1 MRIDRPWHCIFG
13 NFPDT
18 IDTTGVHKQCTPCL
32 SLLDAKD
39 GLTMIASF
47 MAQLIFRGEFRVTWG
62 TVCHQDA
69 FATVLVGPPHAF
81 QSTSGTNT
89 RRALRRR
96 LSRFGSC
103 SIIYVCKPTRDPKAW
118 RSPSIASCT
127 CASHMNV
134 IAPPHPTQTPYLKSS
149 TTTGAVFHPLAY
161 TCRYIHGIHAWYMLH
176 CVVSEYLHTSE
187 YIYIYNYI

>member
-1 MRIDRPWHCIFG
+1 
-13 NFPDT
+13 
-18 IDTTGVHKQCTPCL
+18 
-32 SLLDAKD
+32 
-39 GLTMIASF
+39 MIASF

-187 YIYIYNYI
+187 YIYIIIYRYTNAICLDTTKYFPASFYTWTLPRATCRCSARKCARYDA